1 MADPLIIL
9 DCMVFWFYPW
19 FHAPVLMIVMG
30 FALAGA
36 AVQLFLLRRTGK
48 ARWFPLLG
56 AGIMAVLEALYQLN
70 QIHVI
75 STIQGHNIWNCIG
88 FGVVVLYVL
97 FGMLIGWMVSLACD
111 RLRAGGRT
119 SQVL

>member
-1 MADPLIIL
+1 MADPSIIL
-9 DCMVFWFYPW
+9 VCMVFWLYPR
-19 FHAPVLMIVMG
+19 FHGPVLLIAMG

-36 AVQLFLLRRTGK
+36 AIQLVLLRRTRK

-56 AGIMAVLEALYQLN
+56 AGIMAALEVLYQLN

-75 STIQGHNIWNCIG
+75 STIQGHDIWNYIG

-97 FGMLIGWMVSLACD
+97 FGTLIGWMISLAFD
-111 RLRAGGRT
+111 RLRAGSRT
-119 SQVL
+119 GQVP

>member
-1 MADPLIIL
+1 MADPSIIL
-9 DCMVFWFYPW
+9 VCMVFWLYPW
-19 FHAPVLMIVMG
+19 FHGPVLLIAMG

-36 AVQLFLLRRTGK
+36 AIQLVLLRRTRK

-56 AGIMAVLEALYQLN
+56 AGIMAAVEVLYQLN

-75 STIQGHNIWNCIG
+75 STIQGHDIWNYIG

-97 FGMLIGWMVSLACD
+97 FGTLIGWMISLAFD
-111 RLRAGGRT
+111 RLRAGSRT
-119 SQVL
+119 GQVP